1 MNVQGQ
7 YVIIWIPF
15 IFAKSWM
22 KGSNKWVVKLLKF
35 LIIFPCM
42 RLLKAWH
49 EENLKKA
56 SKIGVQYPSLLGNWE
71 DHLG

>member
-1 MNVQGQ
+1 MDVQGR

-15 IFAKSWM
+15 IFPKSWT
-22 KGSNKWVVKLLKF
+22 KGSNKWVVKLLTN

-49 EENLKKA
+49 EEFFKKA
-56 SKIGVQYPSLLGNWE
+56 SKIGVQHPSLVGNWE